1 MPAVT
6 IVSGSDVSYTA
17 LLSVCESVVESTLL
31 WEGCQKLFD
40 PEVFLWR
47 MFDRRDKNHSARK
60 ELVMGLVLIAE
71 DEDKS
76 FEEMFV
82 ETLEEMGL
90 RFVRAKTLQEAI
102 ILFDENK
109 EDLIGIVVDGCLNS
123 NGILDGP
130 YLVEHVRRQGWSG
143 IIIPAS
149 QSDDNNAHMVELGA
163 TRKPYAENFRAKKES
178 AIDLLLREMRKA
190 KLIG

>member
-1 MPAVT
+1 
-6 IVSGSDVSYTA
+6 
-17 LLSVCESVVESTLL
+17 
-31 WEGCQKLFD
+31 
-40 PEVFLWR
+40 
-47 MFDRRDKNHSARK
+47 
-60 ELVMGLVLIAE
+60 MGLVLIAE